1 MAASTVFAFFKPNA
15 LATNGY
21 AYGSAVLPA
30 SDQVDVSVTRISSG
44 RWASLDAFECDRSSD
59 EVKQRAVSKEEA
71 LSGIGTY
78 VGSCVCV
85 AKVSPRS
92 PKAWEYGVVTGYT
105 WVQERLAG
113 ELFVC
118 FGDESDSV
126 PFNPNELQDLAVP
139 SYALRPCHR
148 APVADVMGAEMRQR
162 HLVALN
168 NFTGSGSRASRN
180 SSSIL
185 RKIDAPDI
193 DESQLIPLFNVAAG
207 KVEFVSIKY
216 ALDFSY
222 YNDGKRRAPATVRLG
237 DTIFD
242 EPAAITSG
250 RDETAQSA
258 EDPRVLAGQLSDS
271 DESDGDEDKAPPP
284 AAVGLLQTR
293 KRERDVPNQV
303 DEDLVS
309 LKQLRV
315 SYSGNPSMLRSIDQ
329 VIALRESPLSAGS
342 GSGMVSYSGS
352 TYSTSTSSKAQFQ
365 PSSLQR
371 VIHGQLVNGTYASM
385 EPQLLLETLQIQH
398 ELFAFLPHP
407 AIFRAF
413 YSWDFGLRG
422 LSLMHFAPVAGG
434 SKRISTHNMTDFSKS
449 ASLPFAVQPQ
459 DLSAVIDALDGL
471 AVIVATVYLPFVRE
485 LVDAARKFIVALK
498 TREGFSTVEARIE
511 LVYWINERFE
521 RVRGFLAL
529 CDMSKAQ
536 QVHFEFS
543 FAEPSFVRLMQIIT
557 EIRMSALQVLPP
569 AQLLSNQAA
578 MASSTSNSRTSRG
591 KAPAQPRPPVP
602 QEVLEALPTMNG
614 QSLCMRFLS
623 NTPCP
628 SRQKGCFTRKRGHF
642 APATLPSIVFDF
654 ISNHYGGLRK
664 DFASI
669 TREQSDK

>member
-162 HLVALN
+162 YLVALN
-168 NFTGSGSRASRN
+168 NFAGSGSRASRN

-342 GSGMVSYSGS
+342 GSAMVSYSGS

-371 VIHGQLVNGTYASM
+371 VIHGQLVN
-385 EPQLLLETLQIQH
+385 
-398 ELFAFLPHP
+398 
-407 AIFRAF
+407 
-413 YSWDFGLRG
+413 
-422 LSLMHFAPVAGG
+422 
-434 SKRISTHNMTDFSKS
+434 
-449 ASLPFAVQPQ
+449 
-459 DLSAVIDALDGL
+459 
-471 AVIVATVYLPFVRE
+471 
-485 LVDAARKFIVALK
+485 
-498 TREGFSTVEARIE
+498 
-511 LVYWINERFE
+511 
-521 RVRGFLAL
+521 
-529 CDMSKAQ
+529 
-536 QVHFEFS
+536 
-543 FAEPSFVRLMQIIT
+543 EPSFVRLMQIIT

-591 KAPAQPRPPVP
+591 KTPAQPRPPVP

>member
-1 MAASTVFAFFKPNA
+1 MVDFETCQDPKWSKSNGETSVSRSRIAASTVFAFFKPNA

-21 AYGSAVLPA
+21 AYGSAVLPP
-30 SDQVDVSVTRISSG
+30 SVQVDVSVTRISSG

-71 LSGIGTY
+71 LSGIVTY

-85 AKVSPRS
+85 AKVYPRS
-92 PKAWEYGVVTGYT
+92 PKAWEYGIVTGYT
-105 WVQERLAG
+105 WVQDRLAG

-126 PFNPNELQDLAVP
+126 PFNLNELQDLAVR

-148 APVADVMGAEMRQR
+148 APVADVMGPEMRQR

-168 NFTGSGSRASRN
+168 NFTGSGSR
-180 SSSIL
+180 
-185 RKIDAPDI
+185 
-193 DESQLIPLFNVAAG
+193 

-352 TYSTSTSSKAQFQ
+352 TYSTSTSSKVQYQ

-371 VIHGQLVNGTYASM
+371 VIHGQLVN
-385 EPQLLLETLQIQH
+385 
-398 ELFAFLPHP
+398 
-407 AIFRAF
+407 
-413 YSWDFGLRG
+413 
-422 LSLMHFAPVAGG
+422 
-434 SKRISTHNMTDFSKS
+434 
-449 ASLPFAVQPQ
+449 
-459 DLSAVIDALDGL
+459 
-471 AVIVATVYLPFVRE
+471 
-485 LVDAARKFIVALK
+485 
-498 TREGFSTVEARIE
+498 
-511 LVYWINERFE
+511 
-521 RVRGFLAL
+521 
-529 CDMSKAQ
+529 
-536 QVHFEFS
+536 
-543 FAEPSFVRLMQIIT
+543 
-557 EIRMSALQVLPP
+557 
-569 AQLLSNQAA
+569 
-578 MASSTSNSRTSRG
+578 
-591 KAPAQPRPPVP
+591 
-602 QEVLEALPTMNG
+602 
-614 QSLCMRFLS
+614 
-623 NTPCP
+623 
-628 SRQKGCFTRKRGHF
+628 
-642 APATLPSIVFDF
+642 
-654 ISNHYGGLRK
+654 
-664 DFASI
+664 
-669 TREQSDK
+669 